1 MYVEPVNKSSKQWIN
16 VIAAKPNYKKNKAK
30 YAAYKE
36 IIKGYHQ
43 KKVKQLIKKYSDNTS
58 MAAWNLKLK

>member
-1 MYVEPVNKSSKQWIN
+1 M
-16 VIAAKPNYKKNKAK
+16 IAAKPNYKKNKAK

-43 KKVKQLIKKYSDNTS
+43 KKVKQLIKKYSDGTEL
-58 MAAWNLKLK
+58 AAWDIKIK

>member
-1 MYVEPVNKSSKQWIN
+1 M
-16 VIAAKPNYKKNKAK
+16 IAAKPNYKKNKAK